1 MHRLLIAMAYLG
13 ALLLALPAVPC
24 LCADDVTS
32 GLTLEEAIDIATH
45 NHYRIREAAESQLAA
60 RQEIKSAR
68 ADFLPK
74 ASATY
79 SYTNIKEKPFQ
90 KMGAMSMQ
98 TADRTQFH
106 WDISLIQPLFTGFA
120 LTSQYEMT
128 RLQDAIREEEK
139 QQAILD
145 IARDAKQA
153 YFTVLLSQKMVAVAE
168 DEVGSLTAQRDDAQK
183 FFDQGLIPRNDLLRS
198 QVALASALQN
208 REKARADERLAL
220 SLLNALVVRE
230 IDHPTVVRDIDIL
243 PEGPGDRALLVKE
256 SMEKRPI
263 LKITRLGIESL
274 TTGATLAESAYY
286 PEVSLVGRYEENG
299 GNLEISNNDFN
310 NRHNAFVLVEARWTF
325 FEWGKTRA
333 DVAKVRHER
342 AALINRLREIEDGV
356 RLEITNAFLTTGV
369 ARTNIE
375 TAQKALEQAQENW
388 RITKL
393 QYDQQM
399 VTSSDVLDARAF
411 LTQADSNYY
420 RARYGYLIALADL
433 DRAVGKR

>member
-1 MHRLLIAMAYLG
+1 MYRLMIAIACLG
-13 ALLLALPAVPC
+13 CLLLTLPAPC
-24 LCADDVTS
+24 FSAQENV
-32 GLTLEEAIDIATH
+32 LTLEEAVDTAVR
-45 NHYRIREAAESQLAA
+45 NHYRIREAAENQLAA

-120 LTSQYEMT
+120 LTSKYEMT
-128 RLQDAIREEEK
+128 KLQDAIREEEK

-145 IARDAKQA
+145 IARDVKQT
-153 YFTVLLSQKMVAVAE
+153 YFTVLLSQKMMAVAE
-168 DEVGSLTAQRDDAQK
+168 DEVEALTAQRDDAQK

-208 REKARADERLAL
+208 REKARADERLNFSRL
-220 SLLNALVVRE
+220 NTLLVRK
-230 IDHPTVVRDIDIL
+230 IDHPTVVRDIDTL
-243 PEGPGDRALLVKE
+243 PEESGDRGTLVKE
-256 SMEKRPI
+256 SMGKRPV
-263 LKITRLGIESL
+263 LKITRLGIDTLE
-274 TTGATLAESAYY
+274 TGIALARSTYY
-286 PEVSLVGRYEENG
+286 PELSLVGSYEENG
-299 GNLEISNNDFN
+299 DDLQISNNDFN
-310 NRHNAFVLVEARWTF
+310 NRHNAFVVVEARWTF
-325 FEWGKTRA
+325 FEWGKKRA
-333 DVAKVRHER
+333 DVAKARHDRE
-342 AALINRLREIEDGV
+342 ALINRLKEIEDGV
-356 RLEITNAFLTTGV
+356 RLEITNALLSLGV
-369 ARTNIE
+369 ARANIE
-375 TAQKALEQAQENW
+375 TAEKALEQAKENW

-399 VTSSDVLDARAF
+399 VTSSDVLDARAY

-420 RARYGYLIALADL
+420 RARYGYLIALASL
-433 DRAVGKR
+433 HRAVGRR